1 MTTVATSA
9 SRAGARPPLP
19 APRGPLS
26 EAVLAAL
33 ARLGPADPAPM
44 LDAACGAAGR
54 DGTDPFGDDL
64 HLALY
69 VCYELHY
76 RGFDGVD
83 DGWEWAPGLLALR
96 AAMEHRFLAAL
107 RAETGQ
113 GDDVEGVLAE
123 VLAEPADAYGVSHY
137 LRDEGEWWH
146 MREHAVH
153 RSAYH
158 LKEADPH
165 AWLIPRL
172 RGQAKAALVA
182 VEFDEFGGG
191 RGEDMHARLFA
202 DLMEDLGLDPGYGRY
217 LDLVPGRMLAIV
229 NMMSLF
235 GLHRSLR
242 GAMAG
247 HFAAAEITTA
257 PAARRMAAALE
268 RLGASPRCVRFHTE
282 HIEADAVHE
291 QVLRHDVLGDLLA
304 GEPGL
309 AGGVVFGIRATE
321 FLEGRFGEHLLASW
335 RAGRTSLLQA
345 LPSGSV

>member
-1 MTTVATSA
+1 MTTVATSPP
-9 SRAGARPPLP
+9 RTGGRPPLP

-33 ARLGPADPAPM
+33 ARLAPAGPAPM
-44 LDAACGAAGR
+44 LDAARAEARRDAA
-54 DGTDPFGDDL
+54 DPFGEDL
-64 HLALY
+64 QLALY

-76 RGFDGVD
+76 RGFGGVD

-96 AAMEHRFLAAL
+96 GALEDRFLTAL
-107 RAETGQ
+107 RAETAP
-113 GDDVEGVLAE
+113 GDDVQGVLAG

-137 LRDEGEWWH
+137 LRDEGERWQL
-146 MREHAVH
+146 REYAVH

-172 RGQAKAALVA
+172 DGRAKAALVA

-191 RGEDMHARLFA
+191 RGEAMHSRLFA
-202 DLMEDLGLDPGYGRY
+202 DLMDDLGLDSAYGRH
-217 LDLVPGRMLAIV
+217 LDLVPARMLAVV

-268 RLGASPRCVRFHTE
+268 RLGAGPRGVRFYTE

-304 GEPGL
+304 REPAL
-309 AGGVVFGIRATE
+309 AADVVFGVRATQL
-321 FLEGRFGEHLLASW
+321 LEDRFGEHLLESW
-335 RAGRTSLLQA
+335 RTGGTSLRQA
-345 LPSGSV
+345 LPPLAR